1 MTIVILAYLIIG
13 LLSTLVWVVMNDEL
27 REHFGLTRPDGPNYL
42 RSFLWFLLFTLR
54 WPLFLWMVVQER
66 FFQAPGHKPEPRED
80 AVFKVTQSDLVAPYT
95 IDEIETRAL
104 IVDPLGAA
112 PNKPFGHLNAVWLG
126 FKARLPAGARLW
138 SFAAQWPKAG
148 SRIEIFEGYVV
159 SDGKSIG
166 KHLIV
171 RRRGIWA

>member
-1 MTIVILAYLIIG
+1 MILLILAYLIIG

-42 RSFLWFLLFTLR
+42 RSFLWFLLFALI
-54 WPLFLWMVVQER
+54 WPLFLWMFVQER
-66 FFQAPGHKPEPRED
+66 FSQAPRQKPVPSEG
-80 AVFKVTQSDLVAPYT
+80 AVFKVTQFDLVGPYS

-104 IVDPLGAA
+104 IFDPLGAV
-112 PNKPFGHLNAVWLG
+112 PNKPFGHLNAVWLK
-126 FKARLPAGARLW
+126 FKSRLPAGARLW

-171 RRRGIWA
+171 RRRRI